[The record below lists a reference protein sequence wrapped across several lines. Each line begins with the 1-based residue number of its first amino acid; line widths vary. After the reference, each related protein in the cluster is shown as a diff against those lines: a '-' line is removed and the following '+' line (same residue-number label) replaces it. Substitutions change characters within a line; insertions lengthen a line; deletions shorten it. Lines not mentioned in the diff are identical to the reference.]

1 MYYRNDP
8 SEHSLSSDCSPLSF
22 VLHFDSNG
30 CVFAKD
36 IHSYRISRVN
46 RHATAHT
53 HFIL

>member
-8 SEHSLSSDCSPLSF
+8 SEHSLISDCSPLSF

-46 RHATAHT
+46 RHANAHT